1 MSDLLE
7 PEPETKSTYLMSPTV
22 PQAAAAPA
30 VVLPSQALL
39 MVMDKVRTTILLVG
53 FFYSALG
60 FLLAALALILLA
72 PNAYWMINKSS
83 PILMWVAQL
92 GISGIALVLALGC
105 LVIGLNHKKLQAQLT
120 EAETLIDTL
129 RDRAFLQIQA
139 TRYNLED
146 LTEKL
151 SVPKESHSPSPLDYL
166 DVAKKIGPLLSLW
179 NAKERSLV
187 TLGVE
192 GLKFIQALK
201 KILK

>member
-7 PEPETKSTYLMSPTV
+7 PEIETTYQP
-22 PQAAAAPA
+22 AAAL
-30 VVLPSQALL
+30 VLPSQALL
-39 MVMDKVRTTILLVG
+39 MVMDKVRTTIILVG
-53 FFYSALG
+53 FFYSALA
-60 FLLAALALILLA
+60 FLLAALAVILLA
-72 PNAYWMINKSS
+72 PGAYWMINKSS
-83 PILMWVAQL
+83 PILLWVAQL
-92 GISGIALVLALGC
+92 GISGIALVFALGC

-120 EAETLIDTL
+120 EAENLIDSL

-146 LTEKL
+146 LTERL
-151 SVPKESHSPSPLDYL
+151 SFPKETHSPSPLDYI

>member
-7 PEPETKSTYLMSPTV
+7 PEIETTYQP
-22 PQAAAAPA
+22 AAAA

-39 MVMDKVRTTILLVG
+39 MVMDKVRTTIILVG

-72 PNAYWMINKSS
+72 PSAYWMINKSS
-83 PILMWVAQL
+83 PILLWVAQL
-92 GISGIALVLALGC
+92 GISGIALVFAIGC
-105 LVIGLNHKKLQAQLT
+105 LVIGLSHKKLQAQLT
-120 EAETLIDTL
+120 EAETLIDNL

-146 LTEKL
+146 LTERL
-151 SVPKESHSPSPLDYL
+151 TFPKESHSPSPLDYI